1 MADLRWKSDSGERR
15 HYKTPK
21 AYDYVQAVIGTGPIH
36 SSNFAS
42 HPKSETGDSS
52 RFVKSSKE
60 AARGGG
66 TLRIL
71 TRGKGTRETT
81 RKKGAGE
88 RDTTRKGTAEM
99 RRPGQGNN
107 GARELNNSDPNL
119 DHNLNPNLD
128 PNLQH
133 VGAQEYQQVLT
144 GNLLNGT
151 APNAKDGPGWPQGT
165 GWQEPKDIEDG
176 NRRLNSEKN
185 HG

>member
-15 HYKTPK
+15 RYKTPK

-36 SSNFAS
+36 SSNFAN
-42 HPKSETGDSS
+42 HPKSETGDPS

-60 AARGGG
+60 PARGGG

-71 TRGKGTRETT
+71 TRRTGTRETT

-88 RDTTRKGTAEM
+88 RDTTRKGTAET

-119 DHNLNPNLD
+119 D

-133 VGAQEYQQVLT
+133 LGAQEYQLVLT
-144 GNLLNGT
+144 GNLLNGA

-176 NRRLNSEKN
+176 NRRLNSEKS